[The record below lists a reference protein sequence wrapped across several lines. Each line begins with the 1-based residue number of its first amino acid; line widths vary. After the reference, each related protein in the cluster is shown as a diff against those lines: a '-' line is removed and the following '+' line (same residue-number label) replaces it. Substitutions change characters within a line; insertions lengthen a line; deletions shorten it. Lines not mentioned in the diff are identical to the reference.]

1 VTAPLLS
8 DDKRDALQ
16 ELVNV
21 GMGAAG
27 AALAR
32 VLSAFVELS
41 VPSIEVVDRR
51 RIATMFN
58 GGSWSD
64 SELCA
69 VRQPFFGRIMGE
81 SLMLFDGGEVARLAD
96 LMGGAPAPSVGQQH
110 EMLLDLANVVIGACV
125 NNIAEPLEEVVS
137 FGAPAVLRGRS
148 NVCGFALQD
157 SGPWQRGLL
166 INVDFRLEAKSFRSR
181 VLVFL
186 SEQSLTLVGHALARF
201 LDALAAN

>member
-1 VTAPLLS
+1 MTAPLLS
-8 DDKRDALQ
+8 DEKRDALQ

-51 RIATMFN
+51 RIATLFN
-58 GGSWSD
+58 DGSWSD
-64 SELCA
+64 SDLCA
-69 VRQPFFGRIMGE
+69 VRQPFFGRITGE
-81 SLMLFDGGEVARLAD
+81 SLMLFDGGEIARLAD
-96 LMGGAPAPSVGQQH
+96 LMGGAPATSVGQQH

-125 NNIAEPLEEVVS
+125 NNIAEPLAEVVS
-137 FGAPAVLRGRS
+137 FGAPSVLKGRS
-148 NVCGFALQD
+148 NVCGFAVQD
-157 SGPWQRGLL
+157 SGAWQRGLL
-166 INVDFRLEAKSFRSR
+166 VNVDFRLEAKSFRSR
-181 VLVFL
+181 VFVFL
-186 SEQSLTLVGHALARF
+186 SEQSLTHVGHALTRF

>member
-1 VTAPLLS
+1 VTAPLLTEE
-8 DDKRDALQ
+8 KRDALQ
-16 ELVNV
+16 ELVNM

-41 VPSIEVVDRR
+41 VPSVEVVDRR
-51 RIATMFN
+51 RIATLFN
-58 GGSWSD
+58 TGSWSD
-64 SELCA
+64 NELAA

-96 LMGGAPAPSVGQQH
+96 LMGGTPVASVGQQH

-125 NNIAEPLEEVVS
+125 NNIAEPLDEVVS
-137 FGAPAVLRGRS
+137 FGAPSVLTGRA

-157 SGPWQRGLL
+157 SGSWQRGLL
-166 INVDFRLEAKSFRSR
+166 INVDFKLEAKSFRSR

-186 SEQSLTLVGHALARF
+186 SEQSLILVGQALARF

>member
-1 VTAPLLS
+1 MTAPLLS
-8 DDKRDALQ
+8 EEKRDALQ

-41 VPSIEVVDRR
+41 VPSVEVADRR
-51 RIATMFN
+51 RLATLFDA
-58 GGSWSD
+58 GAWSD
-64 SELCA
+64 GELCA
-69 VRQPFFGRIMGE
+69 VRQPFFGSITGE

-96 LMGGAPAPSVGQQH
+96 LVGGAPAVSVGQRH
-110 EMLLDLANVVIGACV
+110 EMLLDLGNVVIGACV
-125 NNIAEPLEEVVS
+125 NNIAEPLQEVVS
-137 FGAPAVLRGRS
+137 FGAPSVVTGRS
-148 NVCGFALQD
+148 EVCGFALRD
-157 SGPWQRGLL
+157 SGAWQRGLL

-186 SEQSLTLVGHALARF
+186 SEQSLTLVGQALTRLLA
-201 LDALAAN
+201 ALAAN

>member
-1 VTAPLLS
+1 MTAPLLS
-8 DDKRDALQ
+8 DEKRDALQ

-51 RIATMFN
+51 RIATLFN
-58 GGSWSD
+58 DGAWSD
-64 SELCA
+64 GDLSA
-69 VRQPFFGRIMGE
+69 VRQPFFGRITGE
-81 SLMLFDGGEVARLAD
+81 SLMLFDGGEIARLAD
-96 LMGGAPAPSVGQQH
+96 LMGGAPATSVGQQH

-125 NNIAEPLEEVVS
+125 NNIAEPLDEVVS
-137 FGAPAVLRGRS
+137 FGAPSVLKGRS

-157 SGPWQRGLL
+157 SGSWQRGLL
-166 INVDFRLEAKSFRSR
+166 VNVDFRLEAKSFRSR
-181 VLVFL
+181 VFVFL
-186 SEQSLTLVGHALARF
+186 SEQSLTHVGHALTRF